1 MKIKSFTL
9 STILFTVFFIQHIQ
23 SKETIKKPNVILF
36 LIDDLGWSD
45 LSLTGSKF
53 HETPNV
59 DRLAKEGAFFSDAY
73 AASSVCSPTRA
84 SILTGKY
91 PSRIK
96 MTYISGTSGPK
107 GPGYQLNAPKIVGN
121 INSKDI
127 TLAEALRSHKY
138 KTVHIGKWHLQ
149 NHTDKGKTHYPEKH
163 GFDINIA
170 GFRMGQPG
178 SYYFPYKSERH
189 PNTNVPGLEDGKE
202 GDYLTDALTDQAIQF
217 IRKNK
222 AQPFFINF
230 WYYSVHTPIQAKK
243 EKLQK
248 YTEKAKRLGLD
259 PKPNKGIPVWQS
271 RARSEQS
278 SPAYACMV
286 ESMDEN
292 IGRLLETLKQ
302 ENLENDTLIIF
313 FSDNGG
319 LSTGSGGN
327 MPTSCLP
334 LRAGKSW
341 LYEGGIRVPLV
352 LRMPGK
358 IKPGLRIK
366 EPVISTDLYPTIL
379 DLLNLPAMPTQHRD
393 GKSLK
398 PLLNGKKETMDR
410 EALYFHYP
418 HYHHINSMGPSGAI
432 RMGKYKLIEVFETR
446 KIELYNLEDDIGE
459 QNDLVDKRPK
469 VKERLLNSLHQ
480 WQKKSGADLPEI
492 NPDYLAEKDF
502 RHKK

>member
-178 SYYFPYKSERH
+178 SYFFPYKSER
-189 PNTNVPGLEDGKE
+189 PDWK
-202 GDYLTDALTDQAIQF
+202 
-217 IRKNK
+217 
-222 AQPFFINF
+222 
-230 WYYSVHTPIQAKK
+230 
-243 EKLQK
+243 
-248 YTEKAKRLGLD
+248 
-259 PKPNKGIPVWQS
+259 
-271 RARSEQS
+271 
-278 SPAYACMV
+278 M
-286 ESMDEN
+286 
-292 IGRLLETLKQ
+292 
-302 ENLENDTLIIF
+302 
-313 FSDNGG
+313 
-319 LSTGSGGN
+319 
-327 MPTSCLP
+327 
-334 LRAGKSW
+334 
-341 LYEGGIRVPLV
+341 
-352 LRMPGK
+352 
-358 IKPGLRIK
+358 
-366 EPVISTDLYPTIL
+366 
-379 DLLNLPAMPTQHRD
+379 
-393 GKSLK
+393 
-398 PLLNGKKETMDR
+398 GKKVIT
-410 EALYFHYP
+410 
-418 HYHHINSMGPSGAI
+418 
-432 RMGKYKLIEVFETR
+432 
-446 KIELYNLEDDIGE
+446 
-459 QNDLVDKRPK
+459 
-469 VKERLLNSLHQ
+469 
-480 WQKKSGADLPEI
+480 
-492 NPDYLAEKDF
+492 
-502 RHKK
+502 